1 MIVIVICMNTQNVF
15 PRFQT
20 KSHLETEANFNSEMD
35 DCTVGRVT
43 FVDGLK
49 STYRPFFL
57 TYEKQELAHSHFSAL
72 KRSLFLNSVWFFV
85 LFVSLNLLIEFLF

>member
-49 STYRPFFL
+49 STYRPFFFNL
-57 TYEKQELAHSHFSAL
+57 REARTRTQSFFCAQKE
-72 KRSLFLNSVWFFV
+72 SLLEFCLV
-85 LFVSLNLLIEFLF
+85 LCAFRVS